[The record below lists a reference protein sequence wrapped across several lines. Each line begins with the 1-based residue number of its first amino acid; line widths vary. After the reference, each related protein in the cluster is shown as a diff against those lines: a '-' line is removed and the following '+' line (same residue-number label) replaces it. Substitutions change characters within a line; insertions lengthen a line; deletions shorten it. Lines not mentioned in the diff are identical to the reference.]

1 MNRTLQID
9 KLAFG
14 GEGFGHLDGK
24 ACFVPFTAPG
34 DLASIRIVQEKSSY
48 CRGELEQIIE
58 PSAERVMPPCPVFGV
73 CGGCDWQFLP
83 YDRQLWWKGEIFAEL
98 LWRNARLGRDVI
110 LPIVPAPEQYGYR
123 ARIQL
128 KVRYAKGAIQ
138 MGFYRSGSHYVVNIP
153 DHCPLAHSA
162 INKALPEIRQMLEAL
177 SEPDKIPQVDLV
189 TGEDGRTVATVHY
202 IGSRHDDLRRTIRD
216 VFQAVANVHGIL
228 VQSGRKNTLEPVCG
242 SQSLVYGVAAEREE
256 VSLTFSAGGFSQ
268 VNYAVN
274 RLLVAL
280 TLEETDPGGRQNIL
294 DLYCGNGNFSIPL
307 ARKCGAVLGIE
318 DNSGSV
324 RDALRNAS
332 HYGLHSAEFR
342 QGDAVEAVQR
352 LIAQRRHFDL
362 IILDP
367 PRVGAQ
373 GLMKLLPELR
383 PATLIYVSCDPATL
397 ARDLSILQKNGYLV
411 TKTRPV
417 DMFPQTYH
425 MESITV
431 LTTA

>member
-1 MNRTLQID
+1 MIRTLQID

-34 DLASIRIVQEKSSY
+34 DLAGIRIVQEKSSY
-48 CRGELEQIIE
+48 CRGELESLIQ
-58 PSAERVMPPCPVFGV
+58 PSAERVIPPCPVFGI

-83 YDRQLWWKGEIFAEL
+83 YDRQLWWKGEIFSEL
-98 LWRNARLGRDVI
+98 LWRNARIGRDVI
-110 LPIVPAPEQYGYR
+110 LPIVPAPNQYGYR

-128 KVRYAKGAIQ
+128 KVRYVNGTIQ

-162 INKALPEIRQMLEAL
+162 INRALPEIRQMLQAL
-177 SEPDKIPQVDLV
+177 PEPDKIPQVDLV
-189 TGEDGRTVATVHY
+189 TGEDGQTVTTVHY
-202 IGSRHDDLRRTIRD
+202 IGSRHDDLRRTLRD
-216 VFQAVANVHGIL
+216 VFRSFVNIHGIL
-228 VQSGRKNTLEPVCG
+228 VQSGRKNTMESIG
-242 SQSLVYGVAAEREE
+242 GNHSLVYCVDAEGEE
-256 VSLTFSAGGFSQ
+256 LALTFSAGGFSQ

-280 TLEETDPGGRQNIL
+280 ALEETAPENGQNVL

-307 ARKCGAVLGIE
+307 ARKCGSVLGVE

-324 RDALRNAS
+324 RDACRNATQ
-332 HYGLHSAEFR
+332 HGLHATDFR
-342 QGDAVEAVQR
+342 QGDAGEAVQQ
-352 LIAQRRHFDL
+352 LIAQGRRFDL
-362 IILDP
+362 VILDP
-367 PRVGAQ
+367 PRVGGA
-373 GLMKLLPELR
+373 GLAKLLPALH
-383 PATLIYVSCDPATL
+383 PATIMYVSCDPATL
-397 ARDLSILQKNGYLV
+397 ARDLAMLQKGGYLV

-417 DMFPQTYH
+417 DMFPQTFH

-431 LTTA
+431 LKPA